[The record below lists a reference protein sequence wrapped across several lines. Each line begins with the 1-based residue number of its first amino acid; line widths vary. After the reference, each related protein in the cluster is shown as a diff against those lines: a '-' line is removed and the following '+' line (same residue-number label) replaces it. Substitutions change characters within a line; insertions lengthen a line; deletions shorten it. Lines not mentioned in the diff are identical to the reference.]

1 MSVLIGI
8 DVGGSTTKIV
18 GIKEDKIISP
28 MCITAADPVTSLF
41 GAFGRYI
48 YEQGLQLSDV
58 EHVMLTG
65 VGSAYVNTPLYGL
78 PTTKAAEFQPNG
90 LGARHATD
98 LDRLIVVSL
107 GTGTS
112 FVQIEGEHIFQIG
125 SLAIGGGTLM
135 GLSRMLLRT
144 SNVNELSELAE
155 TGDVTRINL
164 QIGDICNTTLSN
176 NLPVHA
182 TASLLGKATTNTLPE
197 DIACGLIFTVMQT
210 MGSAAV
216 LAARNTGIK
225 DFFLI
230 GNLTSLPQCH
240 EDFKMVEDIYGVRF
254 HIPPYSEYRTAIG
267 AALSYYE
274 SKK

>member
-78 PTTKAAEFQPNG
+78 PTTKADEFQANG

-144 SNVNELSELAE
+144 SNVSELSELAE

-164 QIGDICNTTLSN
+164 
-176 NLPVHA
+176 
-182 TASLLGKATTNTLPE
+182 
-197 DIACGLIFTVMQT
+197 
-210 MGSAAV
+210 
-216 LAARNTGIK
+216 
-225 DFFLI
+225 
-230 GNLTSLPQCH
+230 
-240 EDFKMVEDIYGVRF
+240 
-254 HIPPYSEYRTAIG
+254 
-267 AALSYYE
+267 
-274 SKK
+274 

>member
-28 MCITAADPVTSLF
+28 MCITAADPGTSLF

-78 PTTKAAEFQPNG
+78 PTTKADEFQANG

-164 QIGDICNTTLSN
+164 QIGDICNTTFDARPNGDHLGIR
-176 NLPVHA
+176 LDGII
-182 TASLLGKATTNTLPE
+182 SLRDVRRYDPS
-197 DIACGLIFTVMQT
+197 CFT
-210 MGSAAV
+210 
-216 LAARNTGIK
+216 
-225 DFFLI
+225 
-230 GNLTSLPQCH
+230 
-240 EDFKMVEDIYGVRF
+240 
-254 HIPPYSEYRTAIG
+254 
-267 AALSYYE
+267 
-274 SKK
+274 

>member
-78 PTTKAAEFQPNG
+78 PTTKADEFQANG

-144 SNVNELSELAE
+144 SNVSELAELAE

-197 DIACGLIFTVMQT
+197 DIACGLMFTVMQT
-210 MGSAAV
+210 IGSAAV
-216 LAARNTGIK
+216 LAPRNTGIK

>member
-1 MSVLIGI
+1 MGVLIGI

-78 PTTKAAEFQPNG
+78 PTTKADEFQANG

-112 FVQIEGEHIFQIG
+112 LVQIEGERIFQIG

-155 TGDVTRINL
+155 NGDVTRINL
-164 QIGDICNTTLSN
+164 QIGDICNTALSN

-182 TASLLGKATTNTLPE
+182 TASLLGKATTNALPE

-210 MGSAAV
+210 IGSAAV
-216 LAARNTGIK
+216 LAARNTDIK

-230 GNLTSLPQCH
+230 GNLSSLPQCH

-267 AALSYYE
+267 AALSYY
-274 SKK
+274 KTRK

>member
-78 PTTKAAEFQPNG
+78 PTTKADEFQANG

-210 MGSAAV
+210 IGRAAV